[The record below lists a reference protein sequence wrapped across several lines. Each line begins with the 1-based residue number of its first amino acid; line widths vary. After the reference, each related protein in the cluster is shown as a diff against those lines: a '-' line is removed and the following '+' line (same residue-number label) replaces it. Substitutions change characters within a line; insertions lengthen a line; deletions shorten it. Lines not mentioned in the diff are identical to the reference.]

1 MISKKLLDKSVTKF
15 NAVDTKIPITRG
27 LVTKTHYK
35 TVGQSLERK
44 IEDVDNKGTKLQQDG

>member
-35 TVGQSLERK
+35 TVGQSLEK
-44 IEDVDNKGTKLQQDG
+44 IEDVDNKGTKL

>member
-27 LVTKTHYK
+27 LVTKIHYK
-35 TVGQSLERK
+35 TVGQSLEKK
-44 IEDVDNKGTKLQQDG
+44 IEDVDNKGSKL